1 MTELLNEVLPPKTG
15 RALLVRTGEVLRITD
30 LEGQQVVD
38 VAIFNANNYRDK
50 LSLSYSTTRYAMQQS
65 ARRAGRPEPAVLM
78 SKDFLTEGDT
88 LVSTI
93 YTPLMT
99 IIKETPEPKGVHK
112 VNQRMCNRRFYE
124 SFGFPGID
132 GCHEIISGVV
142 APYGIRPEDIPD
154 TIDFFMNYHHDCA
167 SHSWKAEAP
176 ISKPGDYVE
185 LVAETDCLVAISNCP
200 EDHFSQI
207 NGGRCTPMRLQ
218 VFGADAQTAQ
228 AS

>member
-1 MTELLNEVLPPKTG
+1 MELLNEVLPPKTG
-15 RALLVRTGEVLRITD
+15 RALLVRSGEVLRITD

-38 VAIFNANNYRDK
+38 VAIFNANNYRDR
-50 LSLSYSTTRYAMQQS
+50 LSLSYSTTRYAMQYS
-65 ARRAGRPEPAVLM
+65 ARRSGRPEPSVLM
-78 SKDFLTEGDT
+78 SKDFLTEGDI
-88 LVSTI
+88 LMSTI
-93 YTPLMT
+93 FTPLMT

-124 SFGFPGID
+124 SFGLPGID

-167 SHSWKAEAP
+167 SHSWLAEAP
-176 ISKPGDYVE
+176 VSQRGVIVE
-185 LVAETDCLVAISNCP
+185 LRAETDCLVAISNCP

-218 VFGADAQTAQ
+218 VFGAEGTRAG
-228 AS
+228 S